1 VKKRKGQNSILFLTT
16 LGVYLG
22 LVLVGA
28 PHVLSQAATTR
39 QFDVKDEIE
48 KNDEFDGNPDIE
60 ELKSLITNA
69 VESSIAS
76 FINQVRDSDR
86 HSDERASFQSNHS
99 FNTLRNFCSEDGVEV
114 TDPLNS
120 LREKDDPFVRLHRSL
135 DIGNQWDFSSVPKFI
150 QAQNGPP
157 KQKFCKAFAVSTTL
171 DSKGLS
177 IKLLFSQVDSSKAFG
192 LAGYLNNFLFD
203 RAHNFQDPVIVEVYH
218 FTHVTADYANLVV
231 DTRLPRGSL
240 ESLLSSDAK

>member
-1 VKKRKGQNSILFLTT
+1 MEKRKGQNSILFVAT

-28 PHVLSQAATTR
+28 PHVLAQAATTR
-39 QFDVKDEIE
+39 PFDVKDEIE
-48 KNDEFDGNPDIE
+48 LKDEFDGSPDIE

-76 FINQVRDSDR
+76 FIYQIRESDKN
-86 HSDERASFQSNHS
+86 SDARASLESDLS
-99 FNTLRNFCSEDGVEV
+99 FKTLRNYCAEDWVEI
-114 TDPLNS
+114 TDPLKS
-120 LREKDDPFVRLHRSL
+120 LQDKNELFVDLHRKL
-135 DIGNQWDFSSVPKFI
+135 DVGGHWGFSSVPKFI
-150 QAQNGPP
+150 QAQDGPP
-157 KQKFCKAFAVSTTL
+157 KQKFCKAFAVTTSL

-177 IKLLFSQVDSSKAFG
+177 VKLLFSQTDSLKAFR
-192 LAGYLNNFLFD
+192 LAGSVNNYIFD
-203 RAHNFQDPVIVEVYH
+203 RSHGFHDPVIPEVYH

-240 ESLLSSDAK
+240 EGLISNDAK